1 MITNTTEHSKLSNC
15 LILFIFQNVKG
26 PFNMSSDFRAP
37 DKGRIFVITN
47 YFQVRYVFILKSC
60 RTIKNYKIKLRILFL
75 HRFVSIFIEFFSRI
89 KDLCGAYIEWLS
101 GLFNKAHFFQ

>member
-1 MITNTTEHSKLSNC
+1 MTYMYVLGLVGE
-15 LILFIFQNVKG
+15 
-26 PFNMSSDFRAP
+26 DFKSFHNNHIIRAP

-47 YFQVRYVFILKSC
+47 YFQVCYVFISKSC
-60 RTIKNYKIKLRILFL
+60 RTIKNYNIKLRILFL
-75 HRFVSIFIEFFSRI
+75 HRFVSIFIEFFSHI

>member
-1 MITNTTEHSKLSNC
+1 MHIISRFSFNDFSQSYGPLKLS
-15 LILFIFQNVKG
+15 IVHIV
-26 PFNMSSDFRAP
+26 RAP